1 MPATPP
7 RGPSGSQDGVAIFI
21 QSDLNIFFLPS
32 GSESENTF
40 PKYVNIEMI
49 SNVVAHTISET

>member
-1 MPATPP
+1 MCFI
-7 RGPSGSQDGVAIFI
+7 GVAIFI